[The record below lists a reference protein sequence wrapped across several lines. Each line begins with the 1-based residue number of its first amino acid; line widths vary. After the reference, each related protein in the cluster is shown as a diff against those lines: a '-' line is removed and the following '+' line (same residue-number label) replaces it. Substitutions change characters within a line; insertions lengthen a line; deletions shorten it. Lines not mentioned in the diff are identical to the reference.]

1 MITIESS
8 WGYIE
13 TDNNGNVLNIDV
25 LEVDSYGEVCY
36 LLDVAK
42 FDIAEWDNWY
52 EDKFKE
58 PSTKPSHFDVLS
70 LGFWNKNGEYN
81 PADKEW
87 RDNLR

>member
-58 PSTKPSHFDVLS
+58 PSPKPSHFDVLS

-81 PADKEW
+81 RADKEW
-87 RDNLR
+87 RNNLR